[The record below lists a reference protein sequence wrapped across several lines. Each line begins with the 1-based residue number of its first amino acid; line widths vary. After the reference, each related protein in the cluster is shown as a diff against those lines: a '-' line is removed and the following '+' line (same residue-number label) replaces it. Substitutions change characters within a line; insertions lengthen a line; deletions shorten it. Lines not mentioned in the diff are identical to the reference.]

1 MFKWKSYKTLS
12 TRNRQSFLTQ
22 SHAVTRNILR
32 VIGAESNRSL
42 VTASV
47 MLTGSNNFVTRL
59 VLPRRQAPGFI
70 SRIYEW
76 SAARLSRPQQSEAI
90 YKLIGYDDSLRAL
103 LSHLGPPPSP
113 SHLLLAEFI
122 SFGPRTRPSNWLVCL
137 SLFRSCSLSKIIR
150 AYTVEKDTKTFR
162 KRGTWSML
170 VLLNSIDYRNK

>member
-1 MFKWKSYKTLS
+1 MEIPSPINEGRHFSVLFDIRSQT
-12 TRNRQSFLTQ
+12 
-22 SHAVTRNILR
+22 HAIFY

-42 VTASV
+42 VIASV

-103 LSHLGPPPSP
+103 LSHLIPSLP

-122 SFGPRTRPSNWLVCL
+122 SFGPRTRPSNWLVYL
-137 SLFRSCSLSKIIR
+137 SLFHSRSLSKIIR
-150 AYTVEKDTKTFR
+150 AYTVEKDTKTFQ
-162 KRGTWSML
+162 KRGA
-170 VLLNSIDYRNK
+170 